1 MFLASEY
8 HCYLY
13 TSCNLAVTA
22 QCSTIGHCGN
32 GDWRPTLEHRVA
44 WLFVMGPPVASPL
57 LRAAFCNPKV
67 ISRVATTLRSQ

>member
-8 HCYLY
+8 LSDFY
-13 TSCNLAVTA
+13 TSCNLVDTA
-22 QCSTIGHCGN
+22 RWSTIGQCGN

-57 LRAAFCNPKV
+57 LRVAFCNPKV

>member
-1 MFLASEY
+1 MFLASGY
-8 HCYLY
+8 HCDLY
-13 TSCNLAVTA
+13 TSCNLVVTA
-22 QCSTIGHCGN
+22 QCSTIGQCGN
-32 GDWRPTLEHRVA
+32 GDWRPTLEHRVD

>member
-1 MFLASEY
+1 MFLASEH
-8 HCYLY
+8 HCDLY
-13 TSCNLAVTA
+13 TFGYLVVTA
-22 QCSTIGHCGN
+22 QRNTIGQCGN
-32 GDWRPTLEHRVA
+32 GDWRPTLEHRVV